1 MKVHNF
7 GAGMPQI
14 HSVQL
19 PDELSARLNTL
30 AKATKRTKSHFIRE
44 ALERTLEDLEDAYLA
59 ETAYE
64 DFVKSGEGALSLEDA
79 ERKLGLA
86 D

>member
-1 MKVHNF
+1 MSH
-7 GAGMPQI
+7 M

-19 PDELSARLNTL
+19 SDELSARLAIL
-30 AKATKRTKSHFIRE
+30 AKATKRTKSFFLRE
-44 ALERTLEDLEDAYLA
+44 ALERSLEDLEDAYLA

-64 DFVKSGEGALSLEDA
+64 AFVKSGEAAIPLEDV
-79 ERKLGLA
+79 ERNLGLA

>member
-1 MKVHNF
+1 
-7 GAGMPQI
+7 MPHM

-19 PDELSARLNTL
+19 PDEISARLTAL
-30 AKATKRTKSHFIRE
+30 AKATKRTKSFFLRE
-44 ALERTLEDLEDAYLA
+44 ALERSLEDLEDAYLA

-64 DFVKSGEGALSLEDA
+64 EFLKSGEPAIPLKKVMKEY
-79 ERKLGLA
+79 GLA

>member
-1 MKVHNF
+1 MSQ
-7 GAGMPQI
+7 M

-19 PDELSARLNTL
+19 PDDLSQRLITL
-30 AKATKRTKSHFIRE
+30 AKATKRTKSYFLRE
-44 ALERTLEDLEDAYLA
+44 ALERSLEDIEDAYLA

-64 DFVKSGEGALSLEDA
+64 AFLKSGKASIPIDDVVKNSGM
-79 ERKLGLA
+79 A

>member
-1 MKVHNF
+1 
-7 GAGMPQI
+7 MPHM

-19 PDELSARLNTL
+19 PDDISARLTAL
-30 AKATKRTKSHFIRE
+30 AKATKRTKSFFLRE
-44 ALERTLEDLEDAYLA
+44 AIERSLEDLEDVYMA

-64 DFVKSGEGALSLEDA
+64 DFLKSGEKAIPLEKVEKD
-79 ERKLGLA
+79 LGLA

>member
-1 MKVHNF
+1 
-7 GAGMPQI
+7 MPHM

-19 PDELSARLNTL
+19 PDDISARLTAL
-30 AKATKRTKSHFIRE
+30 AKSTKRTKSYFLRE
-44 ALERTLEDLEDAYLA
+44 ALERSLEDLEDAYLA

-64 DFVKSGEGALSLEDA
+64 DFLKSGKNAIPIEKVEKD
-79 ERKLGLA
+79 LGLA

>member
-1 MKVHNF
+1 
-7 GAGMPQI
+7 MPHM

-19 PDELSARLNTL
+19 SDELSARLEAL
-30 AKATKRTKSHFIRE
+30 AKATKRTKSYFIRE
-44 ALERTLEDLEDAYLA
+44 ALERLMEDLEDAYLA

-64 DFVKSGEGALSLEDA
+64 AFLKSGKQAADLDDV
-79 ERKLGLA
+79 ERRLGLA

>member
-1 MKVHNF
+1 M
-7 GAGMPQI
+7 

-19 PDELSARLNTL
+19 PDDISARLTAL
-30 AKATKRTKSHFIRE
+30 AKATKRTKSFFLRE
-44 ALERTLEDLEDAYLA
+44 AIERSLEDLEDVYMA

-64 DFVKSGEGALSLEDA
+64 DFLKSGEKAIPLEKVEKD
-79 ERKLGLA
+79 LGLA

>member
-1 MKVHNF
+1 
-7 GAGMPQI
+7 MPHM

-19 PDELSARLNTL
+19 PDDISVRLTTL
-30 AKATKRTKSHFIRE
+30 AKATKRTKSFFLRE
-44 ALERTLEDLEDAYLA
+44 ALERSIEDLEDAYLA

-64 DFVKSGEGALSLEDA
+64 EFLRSGKDPIPLENVEKD
-79 ERKLGLA
+79 LDVA

>member
-1 MKVHNF
+1 
-7 GAGMPQI
+7 MPHM

-19 PDELSARLNTL
+19 PDDISARLTAL
-30 AKATKRTKSHFIRE
+30 AKATKRTKSFFLRE
-44 ALERTLEDLEDAYLA
+44 AIERSLEDLEDVYLA

-64 DFVKSGEGALSLEDA
+64 DFLKSGDKAIPLEKV
-79 ERKLGLA
+79 EKELGLA

>member
-1 MKVHNF
+1 MGH
-7 GAGMPQI
+7 M

-19 PDELSARLNTL
+19 PDDLSARLTDL
-30 AKATKRTKSHFIRE
+30 AKLTKRTKSYFLRE

-64 DFVKSGEGALSLEDA
+64 EFVKSGKAAIPLEDV
-79 ERKLGLA
+79 EKRLGLEG
-86 D
+86 

>member
-1 MKVHNF
+1 
-7 GAGMPQI
+7 MPHM

-19 PDELSARLNTL
+19 SDEMTARLDRL
-30 AKATKRTKSHFIRE
+30 AKATKRTKSHFLRE

-64 DFVKSGEGALSLEDA
+64 EFLKSGEDAIPLEDV
-79 ERKLGLA
+79 EKNLGLA

>member
-1 MKVHNF
+1 
-7 GAGMPQI
+7 MPQM

-19 PDELSARLNTL
+19 PDELSARLATL

-44 ALERTLEDLEDAYLA
+44 ALERTMEDLEDAYLA

-64 DFVKSGEGALSLEDA
+64 AFLKSGKKPIPLEDV
-79 ERKLGLA
+79 ERNLGLA

>member
-1 MKVHNF
+1 
-7 GAGMPQI
+7 MPHM

-19 PDELSARLNTL
+19 SDELSARLEAL
-30 AKATKRTKSHFIRE
+30 AKATKRTKSYFIRE
-44 ALERTLEDLEDAYLA
+44 ALERLMEDLEDAYLA

-64 DFVKSGEGALSLEDA
+64 AFLKSGEQAADLDDV
-79 ERKLGLA
+79 ERRLGLA

>member
-1 MKVHNF
+1 MDTKMHTVR
-7 GAGMPQI
+7 
-14 HSVQL
+14 L
-19 PDELSARLNTL
+19 PEDLSQRLGL
-30 AKATKRTKSHFIRE
+30 LSKATKRTKSHFIRE

-64 DFVKSGEGALSLEDA
+64 DFLKSGDKAISLEEV
-79 ERKLGLA
+79 ERDIGLA

>member
-1 MKVHNF
+1 
-7 GAGMPQI
+7 MPQM

-19 PDELSARLNTL
+19 SDELSARLETL
-30 AKATKRTKSHFIRE
+30 ARATKRTKSYFIRE
-44 ALERTLEDLEDAYLA
+44 ALERLMEDLEDAYLA

-64 DFVKSGEGALSLEDA
+64 VFLKSGA
-79 ERKLGLA
+79 EAIPIEEVERRLDLA

>member
-1 MKVHNF
+1 
-7 GAGMPQI
+7 MPHM

-19 PDELSARLNTL
+19 PDDISARLTAL
-30 AKATKRTKSHFIRE
+30 AKATKRTKSFFLRE
-44 ALERTLEDLEDAYLA
+44 AIERSLEDLEDVYLA

-64 DFVKSGEGALSLEDA
+64 DFLKSGEKAIPLEKV
-79 ERKLGLA
+79 EKELGLA